1 MTLSYIC
8 YQRLNIGLHISIFVG
23 LLNVGSL
30 HLQFLDVH
38 IGDLKHEHQLH
49 WHRIR
54 SCSATWL
61 SEIDRRKIKTCIDD
75 CPTVELTMTINSVIN
90 S

>member
-30 HLQFLDVH
+30 HLQILDVH
-38 IGDLKHEHQLH
+38 VGDLKHEHHLH

-61 SEIDRRKIKTCIDD
+61 SEIEEKLRHVLMI
-75 CPTVELTMTINSVIN
+75 VLELTMTINSGIN